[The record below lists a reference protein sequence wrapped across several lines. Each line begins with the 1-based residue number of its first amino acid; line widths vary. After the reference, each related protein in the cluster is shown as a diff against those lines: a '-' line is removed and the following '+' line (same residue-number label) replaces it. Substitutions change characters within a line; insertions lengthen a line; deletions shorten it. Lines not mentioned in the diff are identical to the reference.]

1 MPYFL
6 HTRKYT
12 MEQDLDQELLKQ
24 LKEKLLPM
32 LPADIQEKCQN
43 FDEMFD
49 IYFPNYPDG
58 KLFENNAYIS
68 INLIDEKFKID
79 GMPICKIR
87 LHEKFKELVPRDQL
101 LSLFHSVLQGFQMH
115 MAQVETPQ

>member
-1 MPYFL
+1 
-6 HTRKYT
+6 